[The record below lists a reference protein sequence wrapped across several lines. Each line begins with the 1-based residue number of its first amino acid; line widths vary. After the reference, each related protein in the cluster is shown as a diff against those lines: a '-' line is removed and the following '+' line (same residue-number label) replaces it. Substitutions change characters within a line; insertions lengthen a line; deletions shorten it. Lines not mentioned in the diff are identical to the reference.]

1 MKNHTRLIAAFTLAT
16 AAACSDITHTEAV
29 ALQGRLT
36 SRTEDGVFGQAAAVS
51 QFRNTEAGI
60 DVTGASLTTYGWQI
74 NHGTCAQP
82 GPILGGRGNYPDVT
96 TTDRGTGQIQRTFV
110 SEILRDGEEY
120 HGVIVDAATRKIVLA
135 CGDLRDVTP

>member
-1 MKNHTRLIAAFTLAT
+1 MKNQTRLVAFALAAT
-16 AAACSDITHTEAV
+16 AAACSDITYTDPV
-29 ALQGRLT
+29 ALQGRII

-82 GPILGGRGNYPDVT
+82 GSILGGRGNYPDVT

-110 SEILRDGEEY
+110 SEILRGDEEY
-120 HGVIVDAATRKIVLA
+120 HAVIVDAATRQRVLA
-135 CGDLRDVTP
+135 CGDLSEVTP